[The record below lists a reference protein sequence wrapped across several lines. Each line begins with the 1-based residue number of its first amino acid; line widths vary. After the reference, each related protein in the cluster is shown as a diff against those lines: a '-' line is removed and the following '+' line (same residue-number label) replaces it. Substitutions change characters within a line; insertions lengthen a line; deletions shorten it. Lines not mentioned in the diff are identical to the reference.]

1 MLRLLLLRFLMPN
14 PQQDSERPGSDRKYT
29 DRSPPPFPPASST
42 PEIRLLPVCRSAAD
56 HRSTREIHPS
66 ERLE

>member
-42 PEIRLLPVCRSAAD
+42 PEIRLLPVCRSAAA
-56 HRSTREIHPS
+56 HRSTRENHPS